1 MAFRLMKQ
9 AFGYYAKQLGS
20 NPFED
25 VRNVTPG
32 KADPNPLDA
41 QSLDQVKSILEHSA
55 PDAFHTA
62 IGLALRTGM
71 REGEICGLRW
81 RDVDPETGAIT
92 VQNAIARKGGARCYQ
107 KGPKGRNGQ
116 ITRRNIPG
124 SPKIKQMLD
133 ARRTQMRKE
142 AKTVGQRWSDDLFV
156 VGKVDGTFYNP
167 TMLYRKWMGLADGVG
182 LRGTKGRT
190 PVFHDLRHTYAT
202 QALHARIDPVTVA
215 SIMGHKDPKL
225 TMTVYADAMPEAK
238 QAAALTMDAVL

>member
-1 MAFRLMKQ
+1 MKQ

-167 TMLYRKWMGLADGVG
+167 TMLYRKWIGLADGVG

-238 QAAALTMDAVL
+238 QAAAMTMDDVL